1 MCVRGD
7 RVHKAVLQPAV
18 QLPALKESALQH
30 RGGIDLTADAVLF
43 LQAGQR
49 TAAGK
54 ASGKTITVSCYEKR
68 YNYHGE
74 AYYARFNG
82 IQSKQRKRV
91 LDWAEGMPMDIRK
104 SVWSFFGEGG
114 RQYGKVAEL

>member
-1 MCVRGD
+1 MTGTFKGD
-7 RVHKAVLQPAV
+7 NHTCDLMISYDGTIKAGVDLGEV
-18 QLPALKESALQH
+18 QVE
-30 RGGIDLTADAVLF
+30 V
-43 LQAGQR
+43 
-49 TAAGK
+49 
-54 ASGKTITVSCYEKR
+54 SGKTITVSCYEKR

-104 SVWSFFGEGG
+104 SVWSFFGVGG

>member
-1 MCVRGD
+1 MG
-7 RVHKAVLQPAV
+7 
-18 QLPALKESALQH
+18 
-30 RGGIDLTADAVLF
+30 LF
-43 LQAGQR
+43 ERETFCEIQ
-49 TAAGK
+49 K
-54 ASGKTITVSCYEKR
+54 SGKTITVSCYEKR

-82 IQSKQRKRV
+82 IQSKQCKRV

-104 SVWSFFGEGG
+104 SVWSFFGVGG